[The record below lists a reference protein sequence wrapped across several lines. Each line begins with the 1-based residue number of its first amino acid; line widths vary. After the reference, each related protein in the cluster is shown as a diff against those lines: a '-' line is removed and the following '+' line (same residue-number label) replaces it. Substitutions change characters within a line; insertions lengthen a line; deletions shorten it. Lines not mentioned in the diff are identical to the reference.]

1 VLADYK
7 CVIDVFGGTETIRI
21 YSNPSSSKITDEK
34 SISDKISAIEV
45 PIEEKPVDGGTQIEP
60 KDEGAV
66 STSATAT
73 VVTKS
78 LDKMMV
84 AKLPRMVGGQYALNI
99 ECGDGKTTETALSSV
114 TVEPV
119 TQAVFGTQYEA
130 GSPMKIFTQ
139 LANGDVYSNGTCF
152 LTMYYPDTTKFL
164 NGVVMTPVGEN
175 GLYYYDIAI
184 APSTLG
190 IYMVSVRCS
199 FPSNLGNTT
208 ELQYEDGIDTH
219 VDSSNANVNY
229 GADEMLYVERTTP
242 TEIALIKPNITY
254 LVGKNY
260 TIIGA
265 TLHLFKFGGSGT
277 SNAIDVVPITSSWAE
292 STVTYNTRPT
302 FSMFSCTGNSPTT
315 VTATNDWY
323 SWDMTRCIQNLT
335 DGANSTPYHGF
346 AINATTLSVNKIFY
360 SSDYAGWQL
369 GPNLIITFADTEN
382 LSFYSQ
388 QVTEIQVVPA
398 TFNGSID
405 LTELGRL
412 ANQTNYET
420 HQICLESGVC
430 IDDPKFYD
438 YRRDFITTSS
448 LTDYLNFSNV
458 AAIVSLGLLLLIYI
472 SVRHNKRNGYK
483 FVQHGGYREA

>member
-1 VLADYK
+1 
-7 CVIDVFGGTETIRI
+7 
-21 YSNPSSSKITDEK
+21 
-34 SISDKISAIEV
+34 
-45 PIEEKPVDGGTQIEP
+45 
-60 KDEGAV
+60 
-66 STSATAT
+66 
-73 VVTKS
+73 
-78 LDKMMV
+78 MMV

-114 TVEPV
+114 TVEPIAQ
-119 TQAVFGTQYEA
+119 TVFGTQYEA
-130 GSPMKIFTQ
+130 GKPMKLFTQ
-139 LANGDVYSNGTCF
+139 LSNGDVYSNGTCF
-152 LTMYYPDTTKFL
+152 LTMYYPDNTKFL
-164 NGVVMTPVGEN
+164 NSVVMTPLGEN
-175 GLYYYDIAI
+175 GIYYYDVSS
-184 APSTLG
+184 APSSLG

-229 GADEMLYVERTTP
+229 GADETLYVERTTP

-335 DGANSTPYHGF
+335 DGANSTSYHGF

-405 LTELGRL
+405 LTELIEAVLDTQDRAEDLCVSMGTCDAQWGLDREP
-412 ANQTNYET
+412 ET
-420 HQICLESGVC
+420 FLGFFSV
-430 IDDPKFYD
+430 PPFY
-438 YRRDFITTSS
+438 
-448 LTDYLNFSNV
+448 NV
-458 AAIVSLGLLLLIYI
+458 PLMQVEILSKIAWIYI
-472 SVRHNKRNGYK
+472 FILVVVIIIAGKWMYNRMFRRGEKR
-483 FVQHGGYREA
+483 